1 MNNKKKLIIAIS
13 AGVSVLAVVGIILC
27 ILFIAKPFAPKGD
40 GTITVQYANID
51 GTVIKE
57 KEIMYFEGDT
67 LPDLIADN
75 FENVKFEN
83 GMLMN
88 IENFVTDVTTWD
100 PFISIYV
107 DGEMSMVGINDIQFE
122 DGTVITL
129 RLTSFVVS

>member
-27 ILFIAKPFAPKGD
+27 ILLIAKPFAPKGD

-51 GTVIKE
+51 GSVIKE

-88 IENFVTDVTTWD
+88 IEDFVTDVTTWD
-100 PFISIYV
+100 PFIGIYV
-107 DGEMSMVGINDIQFE
+107 DGEMSMVGIYDIVFE

-129 RLTSFVVS
+129 RLTSFSVS